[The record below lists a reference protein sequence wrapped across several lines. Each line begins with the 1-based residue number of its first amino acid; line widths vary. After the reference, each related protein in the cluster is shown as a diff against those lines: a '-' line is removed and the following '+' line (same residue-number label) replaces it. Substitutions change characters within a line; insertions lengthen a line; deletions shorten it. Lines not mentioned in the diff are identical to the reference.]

1 MNSITL
7 VYLTGVYYAERGLC
21 LRTKEDGVKM
31 QSLESNTEYYDAC
44 FTTCDLSE
52 RVLTQAHF
60 EDCEFTHVNFTS
72 ARFSA
77 CKFINCVFTHC
88 NLSLVDPSGTR
99 FFGVHFNDC
108 KLTGMD
114 WTKAWWPDFYLD
126 HELHFSTCI
135 LTSGSFFGLR
145 LHGVKMEG
153 CKLIEVDFRECD
165 LTGATLTECD
175 MTGSLFHHT
184 VLRGADLTESW
195 HYAINIFNNTVE
207 KARFSRLE
215 AVCLLESLGIEL
227 VD

>member
-1 MNSITL
+1 MRAIIIVVCFSACVWARLCRT
-7 VYLTGVYYAERGLC
+7 RG
-21 LRTKEDGVKM
+21 REGG
-31 QSLESNTEYYDAC
+31 
-44 FTTCDLSE
+44 LSS
-52 RVLTQAHF
+52 RPGSVSGPRSAAFCYCPVTAFSRHG
-60 EDCEFTHVNFTS
+60 FTS